1 MISMALM
8 ACMAINAVEYTG
20 PIVVKMGNITRTA
33 DVTVTVIE
41 QENGLYELDLDAP
54 IVGLMKMYDV
64 PAATAGDITTYS
76 ALRNVSTS
84 LGEMVTNLFVRT
96 VDGMM
101 TADVT
106 IPARG
111 ITMFFNTVG
120 DHFQLPNSDLEN
132 WDSSYDNEPAR
143 WHGFKSATGMWAWAA
158 PASLASSEDI
168 HAGATGQYSA
178 VITAKSA
185 FGTIANGT
193 MTSGRL
199 NAGAT
204 SATSTSNNASTAESN
219 GNDFYMPLAAKPD
232 QFKVW
237 LKYQQGTANANNKA
251 NVSVKTFNGT
261 YYQEPCDKE
270 YTNLS
275 GSIEG
280 GQIAPCDWTQF
291 TFPFDYASYRP
302 NHAITKGIFVTFSTN
317 ANPGQGSENDK
328 LYIDDMELVY
338 LADMVE
344 LTYQN
349 NMIQGWD
356 PAVTTYNMEIAG
368 EPNLDDFSYVYDGE
382 SAVCTKSMEQ
392 NADGSYRI
400 AISVV
405 SADLQNATCYIIN
418 VTPASEVMLGDVDGN
433 GTINVSDATLL
444 ITYVLNGSADI
455 NRPNSDMDDNGI
467 INVSDITLLINYLL
481 TH

>member
-84 LGEMVTNLFVRT
+84 LGEMVTNLFART

-120 DHFQLPNSDLEN
+120 NHFQLPNSDLEN

-237 LKYQQGTANANNKA
+237 LKYQQGTDNANNKA

-280 GQIAPCDWTQF
+280 GQIAACDWTQF
-291 TFPFDYASYRP
+291 TFPFDYRSYSS

-328 LYIDDMELVY
+328 LFIDDMELVY
-338 LADMVE
+338 LADMVDIR
-344 LTYQN
+344 YQN
-349 NMIQGWD
+349 NIITGWD

-368 EPNLDDFSYVYDGE
+368 EPNLDDFNYDYDGE
-382 SAVCTKSMEQ
+382 SAVCTKSMEP

-433 GTINVSDATLL
+433 GIINVSDATLL
-444 ITYVLNGSADI
+444 ITYVLNGNADI